1 MDPLVRS
8 VVAGWNFR
16 VAMSGW
22 KPTIPDWVFSRSQ
35 SKLAFAPSGD
45 KVIFTLAK
53 QSINLFLP
61 NLLNLFRKTLGD
73 RYSMN
78 ASSRSKEI
86 YYFFEPPQPVDSI
99 AMHLAIHGEMS
110 TISLS
115 YMPYKFD
122 GTPDFSKVTEM
133 SEVVADPEVVGLH
146 MMNMA
151 RKLMSKIRK

>member
-1 MDPLVRS
+1 MDPLVRR

-22 KPTIPDWVFSRSQ
+22 KPTIPDWVFSRFQ
-35 SKLAFAPSGD
+35 SKESFAPAGD
-45 KVIFTLAK
+45 KAIFTLAK
-53 QSINLFLP
+53 ESVNLFLP

-86 YYFFEPPQPVDSI
+86 YYFFSPPQPVDSI

-115 YMPYKFD
+115 YMPYKFN
-122 GTPDFSKVTEM
+122 GTPDFSKLIEL

-146 MMNMA
+146 VMNMA
-151 RKLMSKIRK
+151 RKLMSKIHK